1 VSQSLVATG
10 RIAAGGCPRSSPAS
24 ALDGASLRR
33 RGRLVAG
40 AAFALVT
47 IAAAILVG
55 RRMTQASWPLDDAQP
70 ELVAAA
76 ALSYLASYFFRARGW
91 HRLFLPEEC
100 PDQARCLASVGAAA
114 ASGAVL
120 PFRLDYLIK
129 VEMLRKLGGVRV
141 GFEAIVLSILSLGM
155 IDAIAM
161 LPLSI
166 SATATSGSVLRG
178 PLLIVV
184 VFGIGCCTLL
194 VVGGRL
200 IRLPLLRRS
209 CRLRTISEH
218 VARHTT
224 TTGCRDAIV
233 AWFYLLAC
241 WSTRAFGSAA
251 LLTALGLSFSP
262 TTALS
267 VICLSA
273 AAGVIPITSGGVVV
287 GAGATA
293 GILLSLGVGKDIAI
307 NFSLASGLLL
317 VGSAMVAALSGVFAS
332 LALRSV
338 TRRHPSPAGPR
349 ASMTTGKVYP
359 WWRVS
364 TGRRS
369 SPASTPGVR
378 GTTFGWTQTTV
389 IACERPSRH

>member
-1 VSQSLVATG
+1 MATG
-10 RIAAGGCPRSSPAS
+10 RNAPGGADRPCSPTAGVVGAAPERH
-24 ALDGASLRR
+24 

-40 AAFALVT
+40 VAFAVLTVG
-47 IAAAILVG
+47 AAILVG
-55 RRMTQASWPLDDAQP
+55 RRLTQASWPLDHAQP
-70 ELVAAA
+70 SLVAAA

-91 HRLFLPEEC
+91 HRLFLPGEC

-129 VEMLRKLGGVRV
+129 VGMLRKLGGVRV
-141 GFEAIVLSILSLGM
+141 GFEAIALSIVSLGM

-178 PLLIVV
+178 ALLIVV

-200 IRLPLLRRS
+200 VRLPLLRRS
-209 CRLRTISEH
+209 RRLRTISEH

-224 TTGCRDAIV
+224 TRGRRDATV
-233 AWFYLLAC
+233 AWFYLFAC

-251 LLTALGLSFSP
+251 LLTALGFSFSP

-273 AAGVIPITSGGVVV
+273 AAGVIPITSGGAVV

-293 GILLSLGVGKDIAI
+293 GILLALGVGKDIAI

-332 LALRSV
+332 LALRAV
-338 TRRHPSPAGPR
+338 ARHNLTCGGVAL
-349 ASMTTGKVYP
+349 ASITAAKV
-359 WWRVS
+359 RL
-364 TGRRS
+364 
-369 SPASTPGVR
+369 
-378 GTTFGWTQTTV
+378 
-389 IACERPSRH
+389 

>member
-1 VSQSLVATG
+1 MN
-10 RIAAGGCPRSSPAS
+10 RENRAA
-24 ALDGASLRR
+24 LRH

-40 AAFALVT
+40 LAFVLLS

-55 RRMTQASWPLDDAQP
+55 RRLTQASWPLDHAEP
-70 ELVAAA
+70 ALAAAA
-76 ALSYLASYFFRARGW
+76 ALAYLASYLFRARGW
-91 HRLFLPEEC
+91 HRLFPPGEC

-120 PFRLDYLIK
+120 PFRLDYLVK
-129 VEMLRKLGGVRV
+129 VGMLRKLGGIRV
-141 GFEAIVLSILSLGM
+141 GFEAIVLSIVSLGM

-166 SATATSGSVLRG
+166 SATATSGSALRG

-184 VFGIGCCTLL
+184 VFGVGCCTLL

-200 IRLPLLRRS
+200 IRLPVLRRS
-209 CRLRTISEH
+209 RRLRTISEH

-224 TTGCRDAIV
+224 TRGRRDATV
-233 AWFYLLAC
+233 AWFYLFAC

-262 TTALS
+262 TTALA
-267 VICLSA
+267 VICLAA

-293 GILLSLGVGKDIAI
+293 GILLALGVGKDIAI

-317 VGSAMVAALSGVFAS
+317 VVSALAAAIMGVLVSPATRSVARRSLTAGS
-332 LALRSV
+332 LALV
-338 TRRHPSPAGPR
+338 PI
-349 ASMTTGKVYP
+349 
-359 WWRVS
+359 
-364 TGRRS
+364 
-369 SPASTPGVR
+369 
-378 GTTFGWTQTTV
+378 TTV
-389 IACERPSRH
+389 KSRR

>member
-1 VSQSLVATG
+1 MN
-10 RIAAGGCPRSSPAS
+10 RENRAA
-24 ALDGASLRR
+24 LRH

-40 AAFALVT
+40 LAFVLLS

-55 RRMTQASWPLDDAQP
+55 RRLTQASWPLDHAQP
-70 ELVAAA
+70 ALAAAA
-76 ALSYLASYFFRARGW
+76 ALSYLASYLFRARGW
-91 HRLFLPEEC
+91 HRLFPPGEC

-120 PFRLDYLIK
+120 PFRLDYLVK
-129 VEMLRKLGGVRV
+129 VGMLRKLGGIRV
-141 GFEAIVLSILSLGM
+141 GFEAIVLSIVSLGM

-166 SATATSGSVLRG
+166 SATATSGSALRG

-184 VFGIGCCTLL
+184 VFGVGCCTLL

-200 IRLPLLRRS
+200 IRLPVLRRS
-209 CRLRTISEH
+209 RRLRTISEH

-224 TTGCRDAIV
+224 TRGRRDATV
-233 AWFYLLAC
+233 AWFYLFAC

-262 TTALS
+262 TTALA
-267 VICLSA
+267 VICLAA

-293 GILLSLGVGKDIAI
+293 GILLALGVGKDIAI

-317 VGSAMVAALSGVFAS
+317 VVSALAAAIMGVLVSPATRSVARRGLTAGS
-332 LALRSV
+332 LALV
-338 TRRHPSPAGPR
+338 PI
-349 ASMTTGKVYP
+349 
-359 WWRVS
+359 
-364 TGRRS
+364 
-369 SPASTPGVR
+369 
-378 GTTFGWTQTTV
+378 TTV
-389 IACERPSRH
+389 KSRR